1 MFALCMYHK
10 CMLLSSWYLLSLV
23 YLGSPS
29 YVSVDITVLVSRR
42 CVRQGLHF
50 SPGMHRCLPTVLEST
65 TKGAKTENGG
75 INLKF
80 LVNHLSSISELEAS
94 HWGILS
100 SIKLILFGVLINFRC
115 NSSIL
120 FFCSKVPLNHVKC
133 FLIYLSIF
141 MAL

>member
-1 MFALCMYHK
+1 MYCLVFGIVLCVSRQCNVEVPSVNITTSDVWAVYVSA
-10 CMLLSSWYLLSLV
+10 CCVVVLVSSVTSV
-23 YLGSPS
+23 LGSPL
-29 YVSVDITVLVSRR
+29 YVSVDITVLFSCR

-50 SPGMHRCLPTVLEST
+50 SPGMHGCFPTVLEST

-100 SIKLILFGVLINFRC
+100 SIKLILF
-115 NSSIL
+115 
-120 FFCSKVPLNHVKC
+120 
-133 FLIYLSIF
+133 
-141 MAL
+141 